1 MSASHALPTTISII
15 VLNALA
21 LVLQEPMASL
31 LIVRLVL
38 PPAKPALSPLP
49 TAPAAYLVSIS
60 ILTNAIRPVQ
70 LSPTLT
76 KETAPPV
83 SVHAQLVS
91 TELFHAVPASQAIF
105 YSTLLVS

>member
-1 MSASHALPTTISII
+1 
-15 VLNALA
+15 
-21 LVLQEPMASL
+21 MASL

-38 PPAKPALSPLP
+38 PPVRPALSLLP

-60 ILTNAIRPVQ
+60 TPTNATLPVR

-76 KETAPPV
+76 KEIAPPV

-91 TELFHAVPASQAIF
+91 MELFHAVPASQAIF